1 MAKEKLGLFSESD
14 AKNIAKVVNS
24 IIRNGGKKNQ
34 RHRKRVTGGG
44 TGSSCPTEL
53 PDIISAEDA
62 DYVQVIRMVDG
73 QPTCVLA
80 ELQAVVC
87 YSTSPPSTST
97 SGSPVGSPSGSLPS
111 GSLPSNSFSDCLSEW
126 GSDCLPNSP
135 GSSVTSL
142 NPSASPGDP

>member
-24 IIRNGGKKNQ
+24 ILRNGSKKNQ
-34 RHRKRVTGGG
+34 RHRKRVPSGTGGD
-44 TGSSCPTEL
+44 SCPSEV

-73 QPTCVLA
+73 VPTCVFA
-80 ELQAVVC
+80 ELQPVIC
-87 YSTSPPSTST
+87 GSTSPPS
-97 SGSPVGSPSGSLPS
+97 GSPSPPS
-111 GSLPSNSFSDCLSEW
+111 QSPTWSSFSPPPGSFSDCLSEW

-135 GSSVTSL
+135 L
-142 NPSASPGDP
+142 NPLEPSGVDP